1 MTQDRKGSAHERDD
15 LHASGFG
22 LGLDDIGDDPSEMFA
37 APKTSH
43 AVHAAAHAPAPA
55 ASAARTHVHHP
66 EPDLPEIDDP
76 FGGPGGFDP
85 APTRQSAAHGHA
97 PDPGDWASM
106 TSRGGSSTRGTGG
119 GFGQADEQEGDPD
132 AEFSGF
138 ESAQGVASLGQR
150 SESSLGFR
158 REPEPD
164 PDHPPKGSYRGDD
177 PGFDSV
183 VGSFGEADDE
193 PAPPKGSL
201 YRETLEDPDDVD
213 EGDQSLS
220 LRDETEEGEG
230 EGDQEDEA
238 EASPSLV
245 DRLKRFAIPVAAAA
259 AIGGVGY
266 VGWGYVSSLL
276 GIGGDPAPVQMAGPI
291 VPKQPNA
298 GLPSF
303 PPAAGAGQ
311 RPALP
316 GTAGTL
322 PALPGQQ
329 ASTVAPGYQPQQAL
343 AQPLPQPLPQ
353 ALPQPQAQ
361 MQPRQVGL
369 PVVQGSRIPQGA
381 YPAGQDLPSA
391 ASVQQT
397 PGAQPYPGAPAVQLP
412 GVGGATA
419 NLPPVQQVVAGELVR
434 DVPRLGGGLNAR
446 TGASSDMETRLAS
459 IAADLASM
467 RSRQDD
473 AARTARSDMDDLRGR
488 LGDLERK
495 VGDGRRVPSAKP
507 APTEEAEA
515 KPRRTERAERPERQ
529 VRRAEPRP
537 AYQQEASADDGLP
550 PLKPKVV
557 QGFNLKGVS
566 RGIASVEGRGGVV
579 EVGVGQ
585 NIQGVGEVKA
595 IRRYGNDWVVVVG
608 KGVIVQQ

>member
-15 LHASGFG
+15 LNVQGFG
-22 LGLDDIGDDPSEMFA
+22 LGLEDMGDDPSEMFA
-37 APKTSH
+37 TPQTSR
-43 AVHAAAHAPAPA
+43 AGAHAHATPA
-55 ASAARTHVHHP
+55 ASTAARPHVHHP

-85 APTRQSAAHGHA
+85 APSRQAAPPRHA
-97 PDPGDWASM
+97 QDPGDWGSM
-106 TSRGGSSTRGTGG
+106 TSIGGPPTRGAPG
-119 GFGQADEQEGDPD
+119 GFGDAGHEEGDPA

-138 ESAQGVASLGQR
+138 ETAQGVASLGQR
-150 SESSLGFR
+150 SEGSLGFR

-177 PGFDSV
+177 PGFDAV
-183 VGSFGEADDE
+183 VGNFGEADDE
-193 PAPPKGSL
+193 PEPPKGSL
-201 YRETLEDPDDVD
+201 YRETVDDEQDEVD
-213 EGDQSLS
+213 EGDQSLA
-220 LRDETEEGEG
+220 LRDEDDENR
-230 EGDQEDEA
+230 GDDEQDDES

-259 AIGGVGY
+259 AIGGAGY
-266 VGWGYVSSLL
+266 VGWGFVSPML
-276 GIGGDPAPVQMAGPI
+276 GLGGDAAPVQMAGPI

-298 GLPSF
+298 QLPSF
-303 PPAAGAGQ
+303 PPAAGAQQ

-329 ASTVAPGYQPQQAL
+329 ASTVAPGYQPQQGL
-343 AQPLPQPLPQ
+343 PPQGLTQTQPLPQV
-353 ALPQPQAQ
+353 
-361 MQPRQVGL
+361 QPRQVGL
-369 PVVQGSRIPQGA
+369 QPVQGSLLPQPGF
-381 YPAGQDLPSA
+381 PPGQGLPSA
-391 ASVQQT
+391 APVQQAQS
-397 PGAQPYPGAPAVQLP
+397 GQPYGGTPAVQLP
-412 GVGGATA
+412 GVGGPSS
-419 NLPPVQQVVAGELVR
+419 NLLPAAQPGLGAEPVREA
-434 DVPRLGGGLNAR
+434 PRLGGGLNAR
-446 TGASSDMETRLAS
+446 TGASSDVETRLAS
-459 IAADLASM
+459 IAADLAAM

-488 LGDLERK
+488 LGEMERK
-495 VGDGRRVPSAKP
+495 VGDGRRVQPAKP
-507 APTEEAEA
+507 APVSTEEAEA
-515 KPRRTERAERPERQ
+515 KPRHAERVERPARSI
-529 VRRAEPRP
+529 RRAEPRA

-557 QGFNLKGVS
+557 QGFNLRGVS
-566 RGIASVEGRGGVV
+566 RGVASVEGRGGVV

-585 NIQGVGEVKA
+585 NIPGVGEVKA

>member
-15 LHASGFG
+15 LAVSGFG

-37 APKTSH
+37 QPQNAR
-43 AVHAAAHAPAPA
+43 AAAAPHHVSPARAP
-55 ASAARTHVHHP
+55 VHRA

-76 FGGPGGFDP
+76 FGGLGGFDP
-85 APTRQSAAHGHA
+85 GPPRHTPAPAHA
-97 PDPGDWASM
+97 RDPGDWGSM
-106 TSRGGSSTRGTGG
+106 TSRGGAPSRGAAV
-119 GFGQADEQEGDPD
+119 GFGQAEEQEGDPD

-138 ESAQGVASLGQR
+138 ETAQGVASLGQR
-150 SESSLGFR
+150 SESALGFR

-177 PGFDSV
+177 PGFDAV
-183 VGSFGEADDE
+183 VGNFGEADDE
-193 PAPPKGSL
+193 PEPPKGSL
-201 YRETLEDPDDVD
+201 YRETVDDPDDLD

-220 LRDETEEGEG
+220 LRDADGADDLEEER
-230 EGDQEDEA
+230 EEDAEEA
-238 EASPSLV
+238 PSLV
-245 DRLKRFAIPVAAAA
+245 DRLKRFAIPAAAA
-259 AIGGVGY
+259 AVIGGAGY
-266 VGWGYVSSLL
+266 VGWGVVSPML
-276 GIGGDPAPVQMAGPI
+276 GLGGDPAPVQMAGPI
-291 VPKQPNA
+291 VPKQPN
-298 GLPSF
+298 GQLPSF
-303 PPAAGAGQ
+303 PPAAGAQQ

-316 GTAGTL
+316 GSAGTL

-343 AQPLPQPLPQ
+343 PQPLPM
-353 ALPQPQAQ
+353 PQAQ
-361 MQPRQVGL
+361 PQLQPRQVGL
-369 PVVQGSRIPQGA
+369 PGVQGSRIPQGA

-397 PGAQPYPGAPAVQLP
+397 QAPQPYTGVPTVQLP
-412 GVGGATA
+412 GVGGAAA
-419 NLPPVQQVVAGELVR
+419 NLPPVQQVAVADAVR

-446 TGASSDMETRLAS
+446 TGASTDVETRLAS
-459 IAADLASM
+459 IAADLAAM
-467 RSRQDD
+467 RSRQDE
-473 AARTARSDMDDLRGR
+473 AARTSRSDMDDLRGR
-488 LGDLERK
+488 LGEMERK
-495 VGDGRRVPSAKP
+495 VGDGRRASPVKP
-507 APTEEAEA
+507 APAPVGEAEA
-515 KPRRTERAERPERQ
+515 KPRRVERAERPARSI
-529 VRRAEPRP
+529 RRAEPRA

-585 NIQGVGEVKA
+585 NIPGVGEVKA